1 MSSAI
6 INIGNALYI
15 IILLF
20 GLFGNVTF
28 ILAVKSNEKLHTP
41 VFILL
46 ANECFSDLLYLL
58 GSTVFLGDSFIGS
71 WVFGDA
77 LCRILGFTG
86 NVSLDVSILSLS
98 VVSVERYFSICR
110 LNYQK
115 KSLRWCIKV
124 SAVIWLVAVV
134 ACAPVLYGHGVTLHG
149 EHSTKNKTNLSETM
163 KNATHNMSETNTTNI
178 SKTMNMMR
186 CDCFQWPHI
195 AGIIYYSVHGTIFYL
210 CPLATLLV
218 AHVKLLKMLIKK
230 MDSCTSVF
238 KCSNT
243 VGISHH
249 CTVKLDCLQKNKM
262 SKSKLRD
269 QKITEIIMSIT
280 VLFLLLW
287 SPYAIGQ
294 VVRRL
299 DGHQVSA
306 SAILIWSAILLA
318 MELSTTVN
326 FVVSLRMSKE
336 FRSTVIS
343 LLRLRKRRQRK
354 VHDCG
359 SSDKLSCISRSTSA
373 IRKTKTF
380 SLDQ

>member
-1 MSSAI
+1 MSAAI
-6 INIGNALYI
+6 INIGNGLYI
-15 IILLF
+15 AILLF

-28 ILAVKSNEKLHTP
+28 ILAVKTNEKLHTP

-71 WVFGDA
+71 WVFGDV

-86 NVSLDVSILSLS
+86 NVSLDVSILSLT

-115 KSLRWCIKV
+115 KSLRWCVKV
-124 SAVIWLVAVV
+124 SAVIWLVSVA
-134 ACAPVLYGHGVTLHG
+134 ACAPVLYGHGVTSHG
-149 EHSTKNKTNLSETM
+149 GHSTKNKTNLSETM
-163 KNATHNMSETNTTNI
+163 DITIHINETNTTNI
-178 SKTMNMMR
+178 SETMKMMR

-195 AGIIYYSVHGTIFYL
+195 AGIIYYSIHGTVFYL
-210 CPLATLLV
+210 FPLITLLV
-218 AHVKLLKMLIKK
+218 AHVKLLKMLRTKI
-230 MDSCTSVF
+230 DSCPHSS
-238 KCSNT
+238 SNSD
-243 VGISHH
+243 GISHH
-249 CTVKLDCLQKNKM
+249 CTVKLDRLQKNKM

-299 DGHQVSA
+299 DGHQVSD
-306 SAILIWSAILLA
+306 SAILMWSAILLA

-336 FRSTVIS
+336 FRTTVIS
-343 LLRLRKRRQRK
+343 LLRLRKRRQ
-354 VHDCG
+354 VHDCD
-359 SSDKLSCISRSTSA
+359 SLVDKPSCITATS
-373 IRKTKTF
+373 
-380 SLDQ
+380 